1 MCTHTHTLSPSFLTG
16 KESETMLIAFWWGSH
31 VHSGRCRW
39 IIDPNNVETSLQRGD
54 TMDDFIRAPHNGGQ
68 ISLYSMYKGYGN
80 VPNESQF
87 GRDELNGV
95 PENGHDRRQ
104 QPHRHTQQY
113 DTTES
118 CRFLMFRN
126 ERGWKCAGIGLDFV
140 QR

>member
-1 MCTHTHTLSPSFLTG
+1 
-16 KESETMLIAFWWGSH
+16 MLIAHWWGAH
-31 VHSGRCRW
+31 VHFLRDAFGSSIQTISKRVSNEVTRW
-39 IIDPNNVETSLQRGD
+39 TISFVRH
-54 TMDDFIRAPHNGGQ
+54 TMVNKSP
-68 ISLYSMYKGYGN
+68 YTMYKGYGN

-126 ERGWKCAGIGLDFV
+126 ERRWKCAGIGLDFV